1 MNEQNVTVSNT
12 AMRYGIIVGLIS
24 VIYSFVLA
32 MLDETMN
39 RGLGAVAY
47 LFLIVGMVMAFKY
60 FKNHNHG
67 YMSYGQGL
75 GIGTLMSLIVGL
87 LSSIFMYIY
96 INFVDPE
103 MMNRAM
109 EMQRVQM
116 EERGMD
122 DAQIDQAMEMAGKFS
137 SPELMIVFGTLGF
150 VVIGFIIAL
159 IVAAIMKN
167 ARPEFE

>member
-96 INFVDPE
+96 IKFVDPE

>member
-75 GIGTLMSLIVGL
+75 GLGTLMSLIVGL

-96 INFVDPE
+96 IKFVDPE

>member
-60 FKNHNHG
+60 FKTHNHG

-96 INFVDPE
+96 IKFVDPE

-122 DAQIDQAMEMAGKFS
+122 DAQIDQAMEMAGKVS

>member
-60 FKNHNHG
+60 FKTHNHG

-96 INFVDPE
+96 IKFVDPE

-122 DAQIDQAMEMAGKFS
+122 DAQIDQTMEMAGKFS